1 MMETL
6 QLTKKDGF
14 AILKLHRSTGNAINL
29 QMMQELSDFFK
40 NAENDPEIGG
50 VILTGNPGIF
60 TAGLDVVELYSLD
73 KEGSYNFWKRFVDL
87 ATELVAFSKPLIAAI
102 PGHSPAGG
110 CVFACCADYRIMT
123 EGESYRIGLNEIPV
137 GIVVPERILHLYGFW
152 VGNRNAYQFLME
164 GRLLSPEEALKAK
177 LIDEITEADEVMN
190 RAEIQ
195 MQKYLKLPQ
204 QTWRMS
210 KVNLRQ
216 GLLEK
221 MQVDFEAS
229 YGKAMEQF
237 WSPENRAA
245 MGKLVEKLKK

>member
-1 MMETL
+1 MQTL
-6 QLTKKDGF
+6 EITQKEGF
-14 AILKLHRSTGNAINL
+14 AIVKLHRGSGNPINL
-29 QMMQELSDFFK
+29 QMMSELSDFFK
-40 NAENDPEIGG
+40 NAENNPEIGA

-73 KEGSYNFWKRFVDL
+73 KAGSYNFWKRFVDL

-110 CVFACCADYRIMT
+110 CVFACCADYRVMA
-123 EGESYRIGLNEIPV
+123 EGENYRIGLNEIPV

-152 VGNRNAYQFLME
+152 VGTRNAYQFLME
-164 GRLLSPEEALKAK
+164 GRLLTPEEALKAG
-177 LIDEITEADEVMN
+177 LIDEITEADELLN

-195 MQKYLKLPQ
+195 LHKYLKLPQ
-204 QTWRMS
+204 QTRRMS
-210 KVNLRQ
+210 KINLRQ

-245 MGKLVEKLKK
+245 MGKLVERLKK

>member
-1 MMETL
+1 M
-6 QLTKKDGF
+6 
-14 AILKLHRSTGNAINL
+14 
-29 QMMQELSDFFK
+29 
-40 NAENDPEIGG
+40 
-50 VILTGNPGIF
+50 
-60 TAGLDVVELYSLD
+60 
-73 KEGSYNFWKRFVDL
+73 DL

-110 CVFACCADYRIMT
+110 CVFACCADYRVMT

>member
-1 MMETL
+1 MQTL
-6 QLTKKDGF
+6 EITQKEGF
-14 AILKLHRSTGNAINL
+14 AIVKLHRGSGNPINL
-29 QMMQELSDFFK
+29 QMMSELSDFFK
-40 NAENDPEIGG
+40 NAENNPEIGA
-50 VILTGNPGIF
+50 VVLTGNPGIF

-73 KEGSYNFWKRFVDL
+73 KAGSYNFWKRFVDL

-110 CVFACCADYRIMT
+110 CVFACCADYRIMA
-123 EGESYRIGLNEIPV
+123 EGENYRIGLNEIPV

-152 VGNRNAYQFLME
+152 VGIRNAYQFLME
-164 GRLLSPEEALKAK
+164 GRLLTPEEALKAG
-177 LIDEITEADEVMN
+177 LINEITKADELLN

-195 MQKYLKLPQ
+195 LHKYLKLPQ

-210 KVNLRQ
+210 KINLRQ

-245 MGKLVEKLKK
+245 MGRLVEKLKK

>member
-1 MMETL
+1 MQTL
-6 QLTKKDGF
+6 QITKNNGY
-14 AILKLHRSTGNAINL
+14 AIVKLHRGAGNPINL
-29 QMMQELSDFFK
+29 QMMEELSGFFK
-40 NAENDPEIGG
+40 GAEADSEIGG

-60 TAGLDVVELYSLD
+60 TAGLDVVELYGLD
-73 KEGSYNFWKRFVDL
+73 KAGSYSFWKRFVDL
-87 ATELVAFSKPLIAAI
+87 ATEMVGFSKPMIAAI

-110 CVFACCADYRIMT
+110 CVFACCCDYRLML
-123 EGESYRIGLNEIPV
+123 EGEQFRIGLNEIPV

-152 VGNRNAYQFLME
+152 VGTRRAYQFLME
-164 GRLLSPEEALKAK
+164 GRLLSPNEALNSG
-177 LIDEITEADEVMN
+177 LIDEVCTAEELMS
-190 RAEIQ
+190 RAELQ

-216 GLLEK
+216 SLLAS
-221 MQVDFEAS
+221 MSVDFEAS

-237 WSPENRAA
+237 WSPENRAV

>member
-1 MMETL
+1 MQTL
-6 QLTKKDGF
+6 EITQKEGF
-14 AILKLHRSTGNAINL
+14 AIVKLHRGAGNPINL
-29 QMMQELSDFFK
+29 QMMSELSDFFT
-40 NAENDPEIGG
+40 NAENNPEIGA

-87 ATELVAFSKPLIAAI
+87 ASELVAFSKPLIAAI

-110 CVFACCADYRIMT
+110 CVFACCADYRIMAK
-123 EGESYRIGLNEIPV
+123 GENYRIGLNEIPI

-152 VGNRNAYQFLME
+152 VGTRNAYQFLME
-164 GRLLSPEEALKAK
+164 GRLLTPEEARNAG
-177 LIDEITEADEVMN
+177 LIDEITEADELLN

-195 MQKYLKLPQ
+195 LHKYLKLPQ

-210 KVNLRQ
+210 KINLRQ

-221 MQVDFEAS
+221 MQVDFEVS